1 MTPVER
7 RASVSLASLFGLR
20 LLGLFLVLP
29 VFALEARRYP
39 GGDDPALVGLA
50 MGIYGLTQAFL
61 QMPFGF
67 ASDRFGRKRIIAIGL
82 LVFALGSFV
91 AAFADSLHGL
101 LIGRAIQG
109 AGAVSAAI
117 TALLADLTRDS
128 VRTKAM
134 ALVGGS
140 IGLMF
145 AVALVAAPPLSA
157 HIGLPG
163 LFALTGCLALAGL
176 AATVWWVPP
185 EPVHA
190 PGALRAPLSALWGR
204 RDLLRLNFGVFALHT
219 IQLSMWV
226 AVPALLV
233 QAGLPKERHWW
244 VYLPAVLLS
253 FVVMGAAL
261 FPLER
266 KGHLRAALRGSVGLI
281 VLVQAGLL
289 GLSLAGGQVAAWGV
303 APLAVLLL
311 VFFCGFNAL
320 EASQPSLVSRLAP
333 GALRGSALGAYN
345 TLQSLGLFAGGAL
358 GGSLIKAGGA
368 VGLFSA
374 TLLLSLAWLVVTWGL
389 NPPARTAGGSGLE
402 R

>member
-1 MTPVER
+1 MSFVSPSSSTDPLAGAADAATMTPTER
-7 RASVSLASLFGLR
+7 RASFSLASLFGLR

-50 MGIYGLTQAFL
+50 MGIYGLTQAAL
-61 QMPFGF
+61 QMPFGL
-67 ASDRFGRKRIIAIGL
+67 ASDRFGRKRVIGLGL
-82 LVFALGSFV
+82 LVFAVGSFV
-91 AAFADSLHGL
+91 AALAGSLEML
-101 LIGRAIQG
+101 LIGRALQG

-117 TALLADLTRDS
+117 TALLADLTRDT

-145 AVALVAAPPLSA
+145 A
-157 HIGLPG
+157 
-163 LFALTGCLALAGL
+163 LALAGL
-176 AATVWWVPP
+176 AALVWWVPA
-185 EPVHA
+185 EPVRHA
-190 PGALRAPLSALWGR
+190 DAPRAPLSALWGQP
-204 RDLLRLNFGVFALHT
+204 DLLRLNFGVFVLHT
-219 IQLSMWV
+219 VQLSMWV
-226 AVPALLV
+226 AVPTLLV

-266 KGHLRAALRGSVGLI
+266 KGHLRAALRGSVAL
-281 VLVQAGLL
+281 VALVQAGLL
-289 GLSLAGGQVAAWGV
+289 AFSLAGGQAAAWGV
-303 APLAVLLL
+303 VPLAVLLL

-320 EASQPSLVSRLAP
+320 EATQPSLVSRMAP
-333 GALRGSALGAYN
+333 GALRGSALGVYN

-358 GGSLIKAGGA
+358 GGTLIKETGP

-374 TLLLSLAWLVVTWGL
+374 TLVLSLAWRAVTWGL
-389 NPPARTAGGSGLE
+389 KPPARPAGGTSLD

>member
-7 RASVSLASLFGLR
+7 RASVSLASIFGLR

-29 VFALEARRYP
+29 VFSLEARHYP

-50 MGIYGLTQAFL
+50 MGIYGLTQALL

-67 ASDRFGRKRIIAIGL
+67 ASDRYGRKRVIVIGL
-82 LVFALGSFV
+82 LVFAVGSFI
-91 AAFADSLHGL
+91 AAFAGSLPV
-101 LIGRAIQG
+101 LIVGRSLQG
-109 AGAVSAAI
+109 AGAVSAAV

-140 IGLMF
+140 IGVMF
-145 AVALVAAPPLSA
+145 AIALVAAPVLA
-157 HIGLPG
+157 EHIGLSG
-163 LFALTGCLALAGL
+163 LFGLTGCLALAGV
-176 AATVWWVPP
+176 AAVLWWVPA

-190 PGALRAPLSALWGR
+190 ADAPRAPLSDLWQR
-204 RDLLRLNFGVFALHT
+204 PDLLRLNFSVFALHAV
-219 IQLSMWV
+219 QLSMWV

-244 VYLPAVLLS
+244 VYLPAVVAS

-266 KGHLRAALRGSVGLI
+266 KGHLRAALRGSVGL
-281 VLVQAGLL
+281 VALVQAGLL
-289 GLSLAGGQVAAWGV
+289 ALSLMGGQAAAWGV
-303 APLAVLLL
+303 APLALLLL

-320 EASQPSLVSRLAP
+320 EASLPSLVSRLAP

-358 GGSLIKAGGA
+358 GGVLVKLGGPI
-368 VGLFSA
+368 GLFAS
-374 TLLLSLAWLVVTWGL
+374 TLLLSVVWLGVTWGL
-389 NPPARTAGGSGLE
+389 NTPERARA
-402 R
+402 